1 MKTLRLHAPGVIRL
15 HDEPDPVPETGEVVV
30 RVSAVGLCGS
40 DLHWFEEAGIGDT
53 LITRPLVL
61 GHEMAGIVETG
72 KLAGQLVAIDPAV
85 PCGHCEF
92 CLQGSPN
99 LCSTL
104 RFAGNGEDD
113 GGLRERIAWP
123 ERCLYVLPQGFSA
136 ADGAMLEPLGV
147 AIYAVDL
154 SSIQPGMTV
163 GVFGCGPIGLLILQ
177 LALRSGASLVVATE
191 KIPHRL
197 KAAADFGAQIFL
209 ADGSEASEIQ
219 KLTHSHGLDVVI
231 EIAGDNAAVEAAVSA
246 VKPGG
251 RVTLAGI
258 PSDDRT
264 SVRASTVRRKGLALQ
279 WVRRMKFTYPR
290 AIDLVQSGSVDVR
303 SLVTHRYPLKETQ
316 AAFENAQ
323 QRKGL
328 KTLIQIADLE

>member
-1 MKTLRLHAPGVIRL
+1 MKTFRLHAPGVIRL
-15 HDEPDPVPETGEVVV
+15 HDEPDPVPDIGEVVV

-40 DLHWFEEAGIGDT
+40 DLHWFEDAGIGET

-61 GHEMAGIVETG
+61 GHEMAGVVETG
-72 KLAGQLVAIDPAV
+72 RLAGQLVAIDPAV

-104 RFAGNGEDD
+104 RFAGNGADD
-113 GGLRERIAWP
+113 GGLRELIAWP
-123 ERCLYVLPQGFSA
+123 ERCLYTLPPSFSA
-136 ADGAMLEPLGV
+136 ADGVMLEPLGV
-147 AIYAVDL
+147 ALYAVDL

-163 GVFGCGPIGLLILQ
+163 GIFGCGPIGLLILQ
-177 LALRSGASLVVATE
+177 LALRSGASFVVATE

-197 KAAADFGAQIFL
+197 QAAADFGAQTFF
-209 ADGSEASEIQ
+209 ADGSEAAEIE
-219 KLTHSHGLDVVI
+219 KLTHSRGLDVVI
-231 EIAGDNAAVEAAVSA
+231 EAAGDNAAVEGAVSA

-264 SVRASTVRRKGLALQ
+264 SIRASTVRRKGLALQ

-290 AIDLVQSGSVDVR
+290 AIDLVLRGSVDVR
-303 SLVTHRYPLKETQ
+303 SLVTHRYPLADTQ

-328 KTLIQIADLE
+328 KTLVQVAGSE

>member
-1 MKTLRLHAPGVIRL
+1 MKTFRLHAPGVLRL
-15 HDEPDPVPETGEVVV
+15 HDEPDPVPNAGEVVV
-30 RVSAVGLCGS
+30 RISVVGLCGS
-40 DLHWFEEAGIGDT
+40 DLHWFEDAGIGDT

-72 KLAGQLVAIDPAV
+72 RLAGQLVAIDPAV
-85 PCGHCEF
+85 PCGRCEF

-99 LCSTL
+99 LCSML
-104 RFAGNGEDD
+104 RFAGNGLDD
-113 GGLRERIAWP
+113 GGLQERIAWP
-123 ERCLYVLPQGFSA
+123 ERCLYTLPPSFSA

-147 AIYAVDL
+147 ALYAVDL
-154 SSIQPGMTV
+154 SSIRPGMTV
-163 GVFGCGPIGLLILQ
+163 GIFGCGPIGLLILQ

-197 KAAADFGAQIFL
+197 QAAADFGARTFL
-209 ADGSEASEIQ
+209 ADGSETAEIE
-219 KLTHSHGLDVVI
+219 KLTHSRGLDVVI
-231 EIAGDNAAVEAAVSA
+231 DAAGDNAAVDAAISA

-251 RVTLAGI
+251 NVTLAGI

-264 SVRASTVRRKGLALQ
+264 SLRASSVRRKGLALQ

-290 AIDLVQSGSVDVR
+290 AIDLVLHGSVDVR
-303 SLVTHRYPLKETQ
+303 SLVTHRYPLVETQ

-328 KTLIQIADLE
+328 KTLVQVAGSE